1 MMARQETRQQS
12 PASLFDSLYCSEEPW
27 EAQEHELGDE
37 DDAVNHPPTTFLVD
51 QDLFWE
57 DEELT
62 RLTSREE
69 ANPLRRDLATDPC
82 LAGARREA
90 VGWMMKAHAR
100 CDFSALTA
108 VLAVDYLDRF
118 LFGFGSRTEKPWM
131 TQLTAVA
138 CLSLAAKVEETQVPL
153 LLDLQVEESNYV
165 FEAKTIQRMELLV
178 LSTLEWKMNPVTP
191 LSFLDYFTRR
201 LGLKGHLC
209 WEFLRRC
216 EQVLL
221 ASLSDCRSTSYLASV
236 MATAVILHVINGLDP
251 CLGLQCQNQLL
262 PILGVELELMDECTK
277 LVSELASAIRGHRS
291 SKRKFGSVPGSPDGV
306 VDVCFSSDS
315 SNDSWSVELVSS
327 SPETLLKKSRAED
340 RLRPNSATA
349 NSEILL
355 IPH

>member
-1 MMARQETRQQS
+1 MREAPDLFFSSGVTMMGRQETRLQS

-27 EAQEHELGDE
+27 EAQEQELGDG
-37 DDAVNHPPTTFLVD
+37 DDAGHDPATFLVD

-62 RLTSREE
+62 RLTSREG

-90 VGWMMKAHAR
+90 VGWMMRAHAR

-118 LFGFGSRTEKPWM
+118 LFGFGSQTEKPWM

-138 CLSLAAKVEETQVPL
+138 CLSLAAKVEETQVTL
-153 LLDLQVEESNYV
+153 LLDIQGEESNYV

-178 LSTLEWKMNPVTP
+178 LSTLDWKMNPVTP
-191 LSFLDYFTRR
+191 LSFIDYFARR

-209 WEFLRRC
+209 WEFLWRC
-216 EQVLL
+216 ERVLL

-236 MATAVILHVINGLDP
+236 MAAAVILHVINGLDP

-262 PILGVELELMDECTK
+262 PILGIESDMVDECTK
-277 LVSELASAIRGHRS
+277 LVSELARAIRGHRS

-315 SNDSWSVELVSS
+315 SNDSWAVVESVSS
-327 SPETLLKKSRAED
+327 SP
-340 RLRPNSATA
+340 
-349 NSEILL
+349 
-355 IPH
+355 

>member
-1 MMARQETRQQS
+1 MMARQETLQQS

-27 EAQEHELGDE
+27 DAQGPELGDE
-37 DDAVNHPPTTFLVD
+37 DDAVDDPTAFLLD
-51 QDLFWE
+51 QDLSWE
-57 DEELT
+57 DEELA

-69 ANPLRRDLATDPC
+69 ANPLRGNLAVDPC

-90 VGWMMKAHAR
+90 VDWIMRAHAR

-118 LFGFGSRTEKPWM
+118 LSGFGSQAEKPWM

-165 FEAKTIQRMELLV
+165 FEAKTIQRTELLL

-191 LSFLDYFTRR
+191 ISFLDYFARR

-251 CLGLQCQNQLL
+251 CLGLQCQEQLL
-262 PILGVELELMDECTK
+262 PILGIESDTVDECTK

-315 SNDSWSVELVSS
+315 SNDSWAVAESISS
-327 SPETLLKKSRAED
+327 SPEPLSKKSRAED
-340 RLRPNSATA
+340 RLRPNSANA

-355 IPH
+355 VPH